1 MKSGFRFWNPDRI
14 SDIAIEREIQKW
26 ISPPEDRF
34 QLRNPNPDF
43 MDFACS
49 VRLGIRKRICK
60 TILLNSGLL
69 FANYAS
75 ACKTAV
81 LKDSFSNPLSDFQ
94 KQISQRWNLF
104 SDFAFNFKS
113 EIRILK
119 SKSRF
124 PTRRQREWQKNNRF
138 NEQNN
143 NFARAAHF
151 FVIPLPFLHDSNVKM
166 PNFGFCR
173 ERKQAT
179 TKFYLSFWTWIST
192 LGIQSTSGGFAYIL
206 QSKWVGIIAIK
217 TERTQ
222 NLLFKRHS
230 GCRRGCWILKV
241 SSILQMTSLILKN
254 SKKFYPTLSG
264 KIISFFFLKLTI

>member
-1 MKSGFRFWNPDRI
+1 MTCRCWLKKQSVLWFFQN
-14 SDIAIEREIQKW
+14 W
-26 ISPPEDRF
+26 ISPP
-34 QLRNPNPDF
+34 RNPSSGWISITKSKSGFHGFRFKRSIGNSEKG
-43 MDFACS
+43 FAKLS
-49 VRLGIRKRICK
+49 
-60 TILLNSGLL
+60 SW
-69 FANYAS
+69 
-75 ACKTAV
+75 TAV
-81 LKDSFSNPLSDFQ
+81 FFLPNMRQRARPLFLRTVFQILFRIYRSNGKKEIQ
-94 KQISQRWNLF
+94 KQISQPWNPF

-124 PTRRQREWQKNNRF
+124 PNRFNDATATRMAKNNTF
-138 NEQNN
+138 NEQNS

-151 FVIPLPFLHDSNVKM
+151 FVIPSPFLHDSNVKM
-166 PNFGFCR
+166 PNFGFYR

-179 TKFYLSFWTWIST
+179 TKFYLSFWTWISP
-192 LGIQSTSGGFAYIL
+192 LGFQSTSGGFAYIL

-241 SSILQMTSLILKN
+241 PSILQMTSLILKN
-254 SKKFYPTLSG
+254 SNKFYQR
-264 KIISFFFLKLTI
+264 